1 MKNLDELRKE
11 LEKNFLGNDIN
22 IILKGD
28 LIYFLK
34 IKKINFLLNRINLI
48 ISDDG
53 ENELCIGLDE
63 VGDIIVNDKV
73 IDLEF
78 NYEEQIKLYV

>member
-1 MKNLDELRKE
+1 MKNLELLRNE
-11 LEKNFLGNDIN
+11 LEKNFVGNDIN

-28 LIYFLK
+28 IDYFLK
-34 IKKINFLLNRINLI
+34 IKNIKFLLNRINLI
-48 ISDDG
+48 ISDDI
-53 ENELCIGLDE
+53 ENEICICLDE

-78 NYEEQIKLYV
+78 NYSEQIKLYV